1 MNKKLRFSWS
11 HIIAFLALIFIAY
24 VTFMGVTY
32 YTQGNYLIAIIAAAV
47 SVALLAGIMLGA
59 QVLKGVDRKFH
70 RSIVW
75 ERVLIFL
82 SPLIILA
89 ALVPYSHFWT
99 VLGRESEIVEKF
111 SIAVKESQGVF
122 TDYENYAKNRYA
134 QLRDVLA
141 KQNLTNQQRTNRLN
155 ELEMWLLSDNHKSFK
170 QQVETWTSQVSKRPT
185 VWNVFI
191 FGNINKIEQ
200 AVTQWTKTLNKISM
214 KHLSPESTNVQ
225 PFGNPNPHQQK
236 AIADLK
242 EMSGLY
248 TDKSFPNVW
257 AVVTILVCYAMLL
270 FPYLI
275 QERHSRNP
283 YRFWDFLKKTPKDDF
298 GDEGTSKNTRKND
311 SDIDERTAEF

>member
-1 MNKKLRFSWS
+1 M
-11 HIIAFLALIFIAY
+11 
-24 VTFMGVTY
+24 
-32 YTQGNYLIAIIAAAV
+32 
-47 SVALLAGIMLGA
+47 
-59 QVLKGVDRKFH
+59 LKGVDRKFH

-111 SIAVKESQGVF
+111 STAVKESQGVF
-122 TDYENYAKNRYA
+122 TDYESYAKNRYA

-141 KQNLTNQQRTNRLN
+141 KQQLSDQQRTNRLN
-155 ELEMWLLSDNHKSFK
+155 ELEMWLLSDNYKSFK
-170 QQVETWTSQVSKRPT
+170 QKVETWTSQVSKRPS

-200 AVTQWTKTLNKISM
+200 AVTQWTKTLNETSM
-214 KHLSPESTNVQ
+214 RHLSPESTNVQ
-225 PFGNPNPHQQK
+225 PFGPPNPHQQK

-242 EMSGLY
+242 DMSGLY

-257 AVVTILVCYAMLL
+257 AVITILVCYAMLL

-275 QERHSRNP
+275 QERHSRNCE
-283 YRFWDFLKKTPKDDF
+283 RFWDFLKKTPKDDF
-298 GDEGTSKNTRKND
+298 GDEGTSKNTRNND